1 MGKFSAGSWLEVRYT
16 VAIPLAICQAW
27 YKRSCVRVINSKQ
40 DRQDRCQTR
49 SPRLLG
55 DNTNGVLDWFNER
68 IKITRDGEELESP
81 SGILLSVGAYSSC
94 STRLVWHD

>member
-1 MGKFSAGSWLEVRYT
+1 MCAGRTRLIT
-16 VAIPLAICQAW
+16 
-27 YKRSCVRVINSKQ
+27 
-40 DRQDRCQTR
+40 CQTR

-81 SGILLSVGAYSSC
+81 LRNLTIRRSIQLLQYPVGTALL
-94 STRLVWHD
+94 TPLRTAELPKTT